1 MSKDIAAD
9 MRWHKEKR
17 VGVDGV
23 YKHLADTEEWTNLDK
38 QYPWFAKDARNV
50 RLRLA
55 TKGFKPFGNA
65 GDSYRMCLVTLVPY
79 NLPPEK
85 CMNEDF
91 FMITLLTLGP
101 NSPG

>member
-1 MSKDIAAD
+1 

-23 YKHLADTEEWTNLDK
+23 YKHPADTEVWTNEVWTNLDR

-65 GDSYRMCLVTLVPY
+65 GDSYRMWPVTLAPY

-85 CMNEDF
+85 CVNEDF
-91 FMITLLTLGP
+91 FMITLLIPGP